1 MSGITS
7 YRDLLAW
14 QKAIDLVDL
23 VYDITAAFPRSELFG
38 LVQQMRK
45 AAVSIPSNIAEGS
58 RHRTAG
64 YISRL
69 IISLIIS
76 LGEHAELETQAIIGE
91 RRQYI
96 SRSKMNEFDS
106 LATRVGQ
113 LAHGLLRS
121 LETSY
126 ENERLRRRRESRSPK
141 PKSRLTSQ
149 ARTRS

>member
-64 YISRL
+64 YISR
-69 IISLIIS
+69 LIIS

>member
-1 MSGITS
+1 MSEITS

-14 QKAIDLVDL
+14 QVAIDLVDL
-23 VYDITAAFPRSELFG
+23 VYEITNAFPTSERFG
-38 LVQQMRK
+38 LVQQMRR

-64 YISRL
+64 YINRVV
-69 IISLIIS
+69 IS

-91 RRQYI
+91 RRRYI
-96 SRSKMNEFDS
+96 SRSKMIEFES

-121 LETSY
+121 LETRY
-126 ENERLRRRRESRSPK
+126 ENERLRRRRESRIPN
-141 PKSRLTSQ
+141 PESRLTAE
-149 ARTRS
+149 ARTPR